1 MSENSLGQRI
11 AIFLVIIGI
20 LYVIGTIGEA
30 GEPKC
35 IKAGCNNKRASDS
48 NYCYLHESSG
58 SRYSSYGSSTYD
70 SKYSDSSS
78 AGNQESTNRSYS
90 SDKKKNS
97 SGKSTYDSYDDGY
110 DDIYMDEFY
119 LVHTYTAQSED
130 DAGIIPSTDRIYT
143 PMWTLR
149 RTVYDTIPYQVKNIS
164 SVFYN
169 IRNSN

>member
-1 MSENSLGQRI
+1 MSKNSFGQSV

-30 GEPKC
+30 SEPKC

-78 AGNQESTNRSYS
+78 AGNSESTNRSYS
-90 SDKKKNS
+90 SDTKKNS

-110 DDIYMDEFY
+110 DDIYMDGDY
-119 LVHTYTAQSED
+119 DYDRYDSDSDYADGVD
-130 DAGIIPSTDRIYT
+130 DAMDETGED
-143 PMWTLR
+143 W
-149 RTVYDTIPYQVKNIS
+149 
-164 SVFYN
+164 
-169 IRNSN
+169 